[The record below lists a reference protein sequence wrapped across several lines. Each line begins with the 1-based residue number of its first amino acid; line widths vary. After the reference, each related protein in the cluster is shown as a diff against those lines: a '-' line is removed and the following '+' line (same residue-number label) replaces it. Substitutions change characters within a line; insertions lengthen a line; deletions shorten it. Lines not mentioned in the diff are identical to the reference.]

1 MVAGGAYYAGS
12 RMQRG
17 SQREAEEQ
25 ARISALE
32 AQQQYAAAAQAA
44 PAQPAPAVSAPA
56 QTIAQQLTE
65 MKKLLDQ
72 GVLTQ
77 AEFDTQKARILQG

>member
-32 AQQQYAAAAQAA
+32 AQQQAAAAQAA
-44 PAQPAPAVSAPA
+44 PAQPAPAVSAPE